1 MMPFVFM
8 FCVLLQLPFCFF
20 WLVIGGLR
28 GEAGGGGIVSTPPS
42 APTNLAKSSK
52 KKPDRV
58 HSREDAR
65 T

>member
-1 MMPFVFM
+1 LLFFVCVWCAGSFFVF
-8 FCVLLQLPFCFF
+8 
-20 WLVIGGLR
+20 LVVYWGLCPAR
-28 GEAGGGGIVSTPPS
+28 GGGGGIVSTPPS